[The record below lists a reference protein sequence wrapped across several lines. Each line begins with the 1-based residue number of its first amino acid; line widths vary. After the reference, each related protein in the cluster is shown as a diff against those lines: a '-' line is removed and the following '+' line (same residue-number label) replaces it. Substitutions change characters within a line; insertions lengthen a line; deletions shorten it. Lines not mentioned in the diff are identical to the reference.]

1 MCKSFEHLVLIKVPI
16 ENSNQTG
23 LPFQIFFM
31 KVKNTLKSQE
41 YITRNFSYITERF
54 SVLKQNN
61 LQLFIN
67 KNRLGY
73 IF

>member
-1 MCKSFEHLVLIKVPI
+1 MCKSFERLVLIKVTI

-23 LPFQIFFM
+23 LLFQIFFM